1 MQAKAE
7 AKKRTTWLFWG
18 LGLAVVAAIFV
29 LAGTA
34 ASDPDAFT
42 RALERGPLYAG
53 LAAFLGGLATSL
65 TPCVYPMIAITVSVF
80 GAREAKSRWQAM
92 GLSSAFVLGIAA
104 MFTPLGVVA
113 GYTGAVF
120 GTVLSNPWV
129 VFGIATI
136 FLLLSASMFG
146 AFELVLPSGLTNR
159 LAQVGGVGLGGA
171 FLLGLVSGI
180 IAAPCT
186 GPVLTGILLWIGNT
200 KSAGMGALAMAAF
213 SLGLGVPFWLVGTFA
228 IRLPKGGSWMVAV
241 KSFFGIVLA
250 VAALYYLKNAIPFL
264 AKVARPESTFAYGA
278 AAVAFFGVLI
288 GAVHLSFEGGWW
300 VRFRKALG
308 ILATVGGTFLLLS
321 WWQMPKA
328 QLAWE
333 HSEIEAKQ
341 RAVEEKR
348 PLLIDFTAEWC
359 GACNELAR
367 ETFAHPDVMREA
379 GRFVAVKI
387 DATNDDDPA
396 VVEVQERYK
405 VVGLPTVLVFDSE
418 GRERARITEFVP
430 PAKFLDTIR
439 DVE

>member
-1 MQAKAE
+1 MQAEA
-7 AKKRTTWLFWG
+7 AKKRTSWLVWG
-18 LGLAVVAAIFV
+18 VGLIVVAAIFV
-29 LAGTA
+29 LAGKA
-34 ASDPDAFT
+34 ASEPDAFT

-92 GLSSAFVLGIAA
+92 ALSTAFVVGIAA

-120 GTVLSNPWV
+120 GTVLSNKWV
-129 VFGIATI
+129 VIGIAAI

-146 AFELVLPSGLTNR
+146 AFEMVLPAGLTNR
-159 LAQVGGVGLGGA
+159 LAQVGGVGIGGA

-200 KSAGMGALAMAAF
+200 KSAGLGALAMAAF
-213 SLGLGVPFWLVGTFA
+213 SIGLGVPFWLVGTFA
-228 IRLPKGGSWMVAV
+228 IRLPKGGSWMVGV

-250 VAALYYLKNAIPFL
+250 VAALYYLKNAFPFL
-264 AKVARPESTFAYGA
+264 TSLARPESSFAYGA
-278 AAVAFFGVLI
+278 AAVALFGLLI
-288 GAVHLSFEGGWW
+288 GAVHLSFEGGYW
-300 VRFRKALG
+300 VRIRKAVG
-308 ILATVGGTFLLLS
+308 IVATVAGTFLLLS

-333 HSEIEAKQ
+333 HSEPEARQ
-341 RAVEEKR
+341 RALAEKR

-379 GRFVAVKI
+379 GRFVAVKV

-396 VVEVQERYK
+396 VIEVQERYK

-439 DVE
+439 GIE